1 MIPRE
6 ASIVYLEW
14 VTLKTIDNNNKNDDQ
29 KIKII
34 INSAGL

>member
-6 ASIVYLEW
+6 VSIVYLEW
-14 VTLKTIDNNNKNDDQ
+14 VTLKNIDNNNKDDDQ
-29 KIKII
+29 KVKII

>member
-14 VTLKTIDNNNKNDDQ
+14 VTLKNIDNNNKDDDQ
-29 KIKII
+29 KVKII